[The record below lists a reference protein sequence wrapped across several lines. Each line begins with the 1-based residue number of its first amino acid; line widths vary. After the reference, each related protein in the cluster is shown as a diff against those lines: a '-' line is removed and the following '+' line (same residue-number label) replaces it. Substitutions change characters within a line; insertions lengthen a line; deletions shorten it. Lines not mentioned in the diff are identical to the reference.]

1 VLLIKFRPPATKK
14 KNMPRSVQLLKEQKK
29 KIMKQAKGFFGRRK
43 TFGQLLRM
51 R

>member
-1 VLLIKFRPPATKK
+1 
-14 KNMPRSVQLLKEQKK
+14 MPRSVQLLKEQEKK
-29 KIMKQAKGFFGRRK
+29 NETSQGFFGDVK

>member
-1 VLLIKFRPPATKK
+1 
-14 KNMPRSVQLLKEQKK
+14 MPRSVNQLLKEQEEKNE
-29 KIMKQAKGFFGRRK
+29 ANKGFLVDVK